1 MQNSVTSE
9 QLGVN
14 DVLELLQQEYAIIS
28 GGKSKEGCPIITFPD
43 KSNFEMLSDTEYQ
56 RLMLYLTSVPSRND
70 KWNSVKAVLLKISV
84 YFPGL
89 VHVVYVLRPAS
100 FIQKALSEVSNKL
113 FKDEFKFR
121 MIVLSTTEE
130 LHKYVSVQQLTPDLG
145 GSLPYNHE
153 DWIQQRIELETFSA
167 IAQQISN
174 SLDDFTKTIEEG
186 ELPNDVDSTQQLLDK
201 HTLIYSDLKK
211 EILSVAKHGEDLLS
225 SIKEKKLATYGDESQ
240 FCDPSGNIF
249 AVERLL
255 VQLEGTEQAFDNFW
269 QELQVKFESHL
280 KTISDAVE
288 SGDTVESIDQLIKQ
302 TKVFEKLCTADVDR
316 ADEVISSGQHL
327 VSINSCPREC
337 VEPKCTELI
346 RVRNLLLE
354 RLAKRIEALTTTRT
368 LLERIDNVSI
378 FRDML
383 LFLEP
388 NK

>member
-1 MQNSVTSE
+1 MIAGESLNACEEFEMQNSVTSE

-121 MIVLSTTEE
+121 MIVLSTIEE

-145 GSLPYNHE
+145 GTLPYNHE

-225 SIKEKKLATYGDESQ
+225 SIKEKKLATFGDESQ
-240 FCDPSGNIF
+240 FSDPSGNIF

-255 VQLEGTEQAFDNFW
+255 VQLEGTEQAFDDFW

-288 SGDTVESIDQLIKQ
+288 SGDTVESVDQIIKQ
-302 TKVFEKLCTADVDR
+302 TKVFEKLCTADIDR

-354 RLAKRIEALTTTRT
+354 RLLINGVQLA
-368 LLERIDNVSI
+368 
-378 FRDML
+378 
-383 LFLEP
+383 
-388 NK
+388 